1 MATSNTA
8 LKVTELDFASI
19 KNNLKTFLKS
29 QSEFTDYDFEGS
41 GMGVLLDVLAYN
53 TYYNGF
59 YLNMAANEAFLDTAQ
74 IRKNLL
80 SHAKI
85 INYVPKSAQGS
96 IARLDF
102 KVTPAETENQFANT
116 LTIQKF
122 TSLIGRDIAGI
133 NYPFVTVSANTAT
146 KSNGVFSFSNVY
158 IKQGEIITRTFEMLP
173 NNITRSFQVPSQNVD
188 TTTLTVVVQESSTNT
203 SKSEYFVAQD
213 LTEVKA
219 NSKVFFLEENEN
231 LHYTVKFGD
240 NYIGQ
245 RPANGNIVILT
256 YLDTV
261 GKSANNITDFRF
273 SEVLGGLFS
282 SNIRVNTA
290 TSSYAGTDKETEE
303 EIRFRAPYAYKAQN
317 RCVTKTD
324 YEVLVSKDFNNV
336 EAVSVWGGEDNDP
349 VIYGKI
355 FISIKTKGF
364 YALTQLEKERIKNEL
379 IRTRNVMTVIPEIID
394 PDYVYLLVR
403 GQVNYNSNI
412 TTKTQ
417 DQILLD
423 IKQAIIN
430 YNTEQLSTF
439 KSTLRKSRLQNYIDT
454 AEPSITGSDINV
466 YLQKQVKIYPNEV
479 RNYEIKFNA
488 PLTKGSFSDKLFSFP
503 EMTVFDNQGIE
514 RKVLVEEVP
523 LTINGIFGIQITSEG
538 TGYTSIPTVTI
549 TGDGADATAIARVI
563 NQKVVGIDI
572 VNKGHD
578 YTQATVAITG
588 GGGTGASGIV
598 TVDTNFANLRTYY
611 YKSSGEK
618 IIVNE
623 NIGTV
628 DYFNGKIT
636 LDSFK
641 AINVVPN
648 QYYANNI
655 VTFNALPENEIIT
668 PLRNRI
674 LTIDSNDAKSIVL
687 ELVKET

>member
-85 INYVPKSAQGS
+85 INYVPKSAQGAL
-96 IARLDF
+96 ARLDF
-102 KVTPAETENQFANT
+102 KVTPAVTENQSANT

-122 TSLIGRDIAGI
+122 TTLIGRDIAGI
-133 NYPFVTVSANTAT
+133 NYPFVTVSANTVT

-173 NNITRSFQVPSQNVD
+173 NNITRSFQIPSQNVD
-188 TTTLTVVVQESSTNT
+188 TTTLTVVVQESSSNT
-203 SKSEYFVAQD
+203 SKNEYFLAQD

-219 NSKVFFLEENEN
+219 NSKIFFLEENEN

-303 EIRFRAPYAYKAQN
+303 EIRFRAPYAYTAQN

-349 VIYGKI
+349 VIYGKV
-355 FISIKTKGF
+355 FISIKTKGV
-364 YALTQLEKERIKNEL
+364 YELTELEKERIKSEL
-379 IRTRNVMTVIPEIID
+379 IRTRNVLTVIPEIVD
-394 PDYVYLLVR
+394 PDYCFLLVR
-403 GQVNYNSNI
+403 GQINYNSNL

-417 DQILLD
+417 DQLQLSI
-423 IKQAIIN
+423 IQGIIN
-430 YNTEQLSTF
+430 YNTEQLNTF
-439 KSTLRKSRLQNYIDT
+439 NSTLRKSRLQNYIDT
-454 AEPSITGSDINV
+454 SDPSITGSDITV
-466 YLQKQVKIYPNEV
+466 YLQKQVKMYPNEN
-479 RNYEIKFNA
+479 RNYEVNFNA
-488 PLTKGSFSDKLFSFP
+488 PLTKGSFTEKFYSFP
-503 EMTVFDNQGIE
+503 EITVYDNQGIE
-514 RKVLVEEVP
+514 RKVFIEEVP
-523 LTINGIFGIQITSEG
+523 LSINGIDSIQLTSQG
-538 TGYTSIPTVTI
+538 VDYTSIPTVTI
-549 TGDGADATAIARVI
+549 TGDGSSATATARVI
-563 NQKVVGIDI
+563 NRKVVGIDI
-572 VNKGHD
+572 VNKGYD

-588 GGGTGASGIV
+588 GGGTGAAGIV
-598 TVDTNFANLRTYY
+598 LVDNNFANLRSYY
-611 YKSSGEK
+611 YKPNGEK
-618 IIVNE
+618 IIVN
-623 NIGTV
+623 NNVGTI
-628 DYFNGKIT
+628 DYLNGKVT
-636 LDSFK
+636 LNSFT

-648 QYYANNI
+648 QYYPTNV
-655 VTFNALPENEIIT
+655 VTFNALPDNEIIK

-674 LTIDSNDAKSIVL
+674 LTIDSTDAKSIIV